1 MSVTIEVE
9 QATTPVPEAP
19 VEPLSQAEQV
29 VQSAGIVSA
38 SVVVS
43 RISGLLREM
52 VMAYAFGAGFRHD
65 AFLLG
70 FRIPNLSRDLFA
82 EGALASSF
90 IPTFTHSLV
99 KADKRDADE
108 LARQLT
114 SLILVVVGTFCVLGM
129 IFAPQ
134 LVSLLAPGFAMQP
147 EKFDLAVR
155 LTRIMFPFLLLI
167 ALSTQAMGM
176 LNAQGSFGIPA
187 TASIFFNAGAVGFGL
202 LLGYVVGPH
211 IGLQPIEGMAYGI
224 VAGGF
229 MQLAWQLPRLRSMG
243 FRLYPAW
250 RWTHPGIRRIGRL
263 MLPAVISS
271 LAMQINLVVN
281 TSFASRLS
289 DPIRG
294 ANGPVSW
301 LGYSLRF
308 VQFPMGVFAVAFAS
322 AMLPSVSRSA
332 AAKDFNEFRKTTAR
346 SLTMVFLLT
355 IPSALLLMVLG
366 KAMIGAV
373 YQSGHFVAY
382 DTQQTAIALAC
393 YAAGLVSFA
402 SARVLTPAFYAL
414 SDARTPMYLT
424 LLSIFANVALPLFL
438 LDVMN
443 MSFAAMAL
451 TTSIAMTLESAC
463 LFEGLRRKLGGLEG
477 RILADRFV
485 RIVAAG
491 MVMALPLAI
500 ADWEFTRHF
509 EATRLTYLCELL
521 FLAPLG
527 VVLFAA
533 TAKLFAVEELES
545 ATNFFLTPLR
555 RRIFGARDK
564 VRVNAG

>member
-1 MSVTIEVE
+1 
-9 QATTPVPEAP
+9 
-19 VEPLSQAEQV
+19 
-29 VQSAGIVSA
+29 
-38 SVVVS
+38 
-43 RISGLLREM
+43 
-52 VMAYAFGAGFRHD
+52 
-65 AFLLG
+65 
-70 FRIPNLSRDLFA
+70 
-82 EGALASSF
+82 
-90 IPTFTHSLV
+90 
-99 KADKRDADE
+99 
-108 LARQLT
+108 
-114 SLILVVVGTFCVLGM
+114 
-129 IFAPQ
+129 
-134 LVSLLAPGFAMQP
+134 
-147 EKFDLAVR
+147 
-155 LTRIMFPFLLLI
+155 
-167 ALSTQAMGM
+167 
-176 LNAQGSFGIPA
+176 
-187 TASIFFNAGAVGFGL
+187 
-202 LLGYVVGPH
+202 
-211 IGLQPIEGMAYGI
+211 
-224 VAGGF
+224 
-229 MQLAWQLPRLRSMG
+229 
-243 FRLYPAW
+243 
-250 RWTHPGIRRIGRL
+250 
-263 MLPAVISS
+263 
-271 LAMQINLVVN
+271 
-281 TSFASRLS
+281 
-289 DPIRG
+289 
-294 ANGPVSW
+294 
-301 LGYSLRF
+301 
-308 VQFPMGVFAVAFAS
+308 
-322 AMLPSVSRSA
+322 
-332 AAKDFNEFRKTTAR
+332 
-346 SLTMVFLLT
+346 MVFLLT